1 MHITAFTTTQ
11 AHHVAQVVYKYWLN
25 SCTMIPTQSLQVV
38 SNFHASQTK
47 SFCNYVSKLVCPDLV
62 HILLVLINSLAEDA
76 SHLGINQ
83 RIQTWSF
90 FFQH

>member
-25 SCTMIPTQSLQVV
+25 SCAMFCTWSLQVM
-38 SNFHASQTK
+38 SNFHTGQTEG
-47 SFCNYVSKLVCPDLV
+47 FCNYVSELVYPDLV
-62 HILLVLINSLAEDA
+62 HILLVLIDSLVGDA

-90 FFQH
+90 LFQH